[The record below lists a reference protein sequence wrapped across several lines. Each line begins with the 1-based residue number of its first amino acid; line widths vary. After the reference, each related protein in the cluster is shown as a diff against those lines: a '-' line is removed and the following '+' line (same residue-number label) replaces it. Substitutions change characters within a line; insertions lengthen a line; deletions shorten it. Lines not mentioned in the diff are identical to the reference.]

1 MEQLGPK
8 MAVVSAISWRK
19 SKQTCL
25 NKTES
30 SREQRTLHVQRF
42 LFICNQ
48 EVIHLFT
55 ERGCQL
61 SLRNSTF
68 RQILVEFHVPR
79 SLCVL
84 GDMEVAVMIFI
95 RVVSE
100 SRFL

>member
-1 MEQLGPK
+1 
-8 MAVVSAISWRK
+8 MAEIETNML
-19 SKQTCL
+19 KQNRIQPRAENVTC
-25 NKTES
+25 TAFS
-30 SREQRTLHVQRF
+30 V
-42 LFICNQ
+42 ICNQ

-68 RQILVEFHVPR
+68 RKILVEFHVPR